1 MKINDKK
8 NVNKQKILLAGL
20 LISIGV
26 LSRIILHDFFNN
38 ITNPWEQSGLLGLD
52 VFFVIATVSIF
63 SGIVLGKHYLF
74 IIPISVIVISDV
86 FYAFVDPINVLLYTT
101 YLFLFT
107 ITGYIFISLIGFYT
121 KKKSKL
127 NKAFIPKIFG
137 AGIVGIVIYDLWT
150 NFGFWLSFSRL
161 YPNYLSPT
169 FSGLIQAYTW
179 GIPMMIWHIL
189 SGLITITIFAVPLI
203 LLKEHKIFQT
213 DYTLKP
219 LEKYSIA
226 SATIVLMILSIITA
240 LF

>member
-1 MKINDKK
+1 MKINDKID
-8 NVNKQKILLAGL
+8 VNMQKILLAVL
-20 LISIGV
+20 LISIGF

-63 SGIVLGKHYLF
+63 SGIILGKYYAL
-74 IIPISVIVISDV
+74 IIPITVIVISDV
-86 FYAFVDPINVLLYTT
+86 FYAFVNPVNVLLYTT

-107 ITGYIFISLIGFYT
+107 VTGYVFISLLGFYT

-137 AGIVGIVIYDLWT
+137 AGIVGIIIYDLWT

-161 YPNYLSPT
+161 YPDYLSPT
-169 FSGLIQAYTW
+169 ISGLITAYTW
-179 GIPMMIWHIL
+179 GMPMMIWHII
-189 SGLITITIFAVPLI
+189 SGSIAITIISVPLI
-203 LLKEHKIFQT
+203 LLKEHRIFQI

-219 LEKYSIA
+219 FEKYSIA
-226 SATIVLMILSIITA
+226 GATFVLMTVSIISA
-240 LF
+240 II